1 MIRLYGDVKRHFA
14 EKYALKYFE
23 SMMYKHE
30 KEKHTSPESRSGD
43 EASTNER
50 KAISMKQKTQAGV
63 TGKGFYA
70 ALALSTAMVGAACW
84 YAYSEAGKLTPP
96 AEPTYEYSST
106 QPAVTTA
113 PQLTTAPRTTP
124 YTAPP
129 RTQSVTETTAEAA
142 EAAAILHRVTEAQTE
157 PPAPAETEAPVEQPM
172 PPVAGSLLQAF
183 SRGELVKSPTTGIWS
198 THNGADYAV
207 PYGTEVCCTEDG
219 TVTGIM
225 RDALLG
231 ICVTMLHE
239 DGTVT
244 RYCGLN
250 EGLNVQSG
258 DVIARGTVLGA
269 VGDTNESE
277 GTLESHLHFE
287 VQRNGEYMDPESYLA
302 GTAEAAEPNP
312 EA

>member
-1 MIRLYGDVKRHFA
+1 
-14 EKYALKYFE
+14 
-23 SMMYKHE
+23 
-30 KEKHTSPESRSGD
+30 
-43 EASTNER
+43 
-50 KAISMKQKTQAGV
+50 MKQKTQAGV

-96 AEPTYEYSST
+96 AEPTHEYSSAQSE
-106 QPAVTTA
+106 QPTVTTA
-113 PQLTTAPRTTP
+113 PQVTTSAQAKSTAPS
-124 YTAPP
+124 
-129 RTQSVTETTAEAA
+129 RTQSTTVPTAEAA
-142 EAAAILHRVTEAQTE
+142 EAAAILHRATEAQTD
-157 PPAPAETEAPVEQPM
+157 PPAPAETEPPVEQPM
-172 PPVAGSLLQAF
+172 PPVSGSLLQAF

-219 TVTGIM
+219 TVTGIVQ
-225 RDALLG
+225 DALLG
-231 ICVTMLHE
+231 ICVTLLHE

-277 GTLESHLHFE
+277 GKLDSHLHFE
-287 VQRNGEYMDPESYLA
+287 VQRNGKYIDPEHYLA
-302 GTAEAAEPNP
+302 GTAEAAVPNP